1 MLALLLFAASAA
13 AAPATVAPVP
23 TSAPNPRIAEL
34 FDREPSLMKW
44 ALKRFDANGDG
55 WLTTFEAQ
63 RAADGFRDLAD
74 ADHDGR
80 VTTAEYRDAVAFIA
94 ARY

>member
-1 MLALLLFAASAA
+1 LFERD
-13 AAPATVAPVP
+13 P
-23 TSAPNPRIAEL
+23 T
-34 FDREPSLMKW
+34 LMAW

-55 WLTTFEAQ
+55 WLTSFEAS
-63 RAADGFRDLAD
+63 RAVDAFRALAD

-80 VTTAEYRDAVAFIA
+80 VTMSEYDSVVAFVA